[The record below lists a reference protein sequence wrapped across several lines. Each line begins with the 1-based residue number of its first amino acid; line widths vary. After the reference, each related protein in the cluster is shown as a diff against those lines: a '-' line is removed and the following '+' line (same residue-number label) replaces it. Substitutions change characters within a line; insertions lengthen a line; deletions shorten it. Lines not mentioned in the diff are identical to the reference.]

1 MTRFERELNGN
12 LGEFWKRSAE
22 QELEQLRSDLAS
34 GKITINDHGV
44 ARNCIGRVLMS
55 DLLEKLAHITDAV
68 SIEATTAAR
77 EAEVAAELAE
87 YCQQAHEPSREELNE
102 MRATFGPD
110 EKVMNIF
117 TGEIIDLGK
126 KTTN

>member
-1 MTRFERELNGN
+1 MTRFERELNGS
-12 LGEFWKRSAE
+12 LGEFWKRNAE
-22 QELEQLRSDLAS
+22 RELEQLRKELAD
-34 GKITINDHGV
+34 GKITIDDQGI

-87 YCQQAHEPSREELNE
+87 YRKQAHEPSLEERAE
-102 MRATFGPD
+102 MRAAFGPGA
-110 EKVMNIF
+110 KVVDVL
-117 TGEIIDLGK
+117 TGKAITL
-126 KTTN
+126 